1 MQSNGHRKENSIIKP
16 VTAETSARV
25 NEAKIETERCTLKN
39 INSVEYKLRY
49 SNETAFKGLTA
60 LNTNFY

>member
-1 MQSNGHRKENSIIKP
+1 M
-16 VTAETSARV
+16 
-25 NEAKIETERCTLKN
+25 NEAEIETERCTLKN

-49 SNETAFKGLTA
+49 SNETAFKGRKA